1 MHLSELLNQCPNV
14 TLQSDRRRLRR
25 HCLASSRKRVMYATW
40 NILTASHIQKHT
52 VGDWDSRG
60 RGKGADGN
68 FRTPTC
74 IACLVGVRKG
84 RGRKFRLRAHNNTIF
99 LGTCYLLE
107 AGEGWCNSFFPREF
121 FLCPPPISC
130 RKNVTLPLV
139 WPKIVMTLPTLK
151 DMTGIIER
159 DQLLPCDEGRRQ
171 YDI

>member
-1 MHLSELLNQCPNV
+1 M
-14 TLQSDRRRLRR
+14 
-25 HCLASSRKRVMYATW
+25 AFSRKRVMYAAW

-52 VGDWDSRG
+52 VGDWDSRGRGQPRPQGFFLREKPWGRGWG

-84 RGRKFRLRAHNNTIF
+84 RGRKFRLRAHNNTIV

-107 AGEGWCNSFFPREF
+107 AEEGWCNSFFPGEF

-130 RKNVTLPLV
+130 RKKCNP
-139 WPKIVMTLPTLK
+139 PPCMAQNSYDPPHAKRY
-151 DMTGIIER
+151 DR
-159 DQLLPCDEGRRQ
+159 D
-171 YDI
+171 Y